1 MQITRRVYV
10 SRRIPHLP
18 SNLNDLKW
26 GVVEEIE
33 KLGYVPEI
41 FTNPK
46 GRPGSAKSWSP
57 DGAVAVIDDE
67 TRPDRTPPVG
77 EADQAHVRERLNRHH

>member
-10 SRRIPHLP
+10 SLPADPRLP

-41 FTNPK
+41 LTDPR
-46 GRPGSAKSWSP
+46 GRPRGWRRRSR
-57 DGAVAVIDDE
+57 GARTARTTLLGGAAV
-67 TRPDRTPPVG
+67 
-77 EADQAHVRERLNRHH
+77 L